1 MRGSKW
7 VMPRETRSS
16 PSSEGQVM
24 GKDQGCASRQ
34 LQNMLLHSAC
44 VCASNASSPLHPVLA
59 LLFAAVTCS
68 SLESKNHSL
77 VSSCILRDE
86 YLGFGG
92 FAKTKGFLFV
102 LKITPKNPN

>member
-1 MRGSKW
+1 
-7 VMPRETRSS
+7 
-16 PSSEGQVM
+16 M

-92 FAKTKGFLFV
+92 LCEDKR
-102 LKITPKNPN
+102 ISICIKNNT